1 MTRKAT
7 FGALVF
13 TVLLITTG
21 LSGAVGATPAQNGA
35 GVGPADSSAAPLA
48 QETTTQGNETAN
60 ETVTANVTFT
70 DQRTNGSAVTVDEAN
85 LTDGGYLVVFAQNGT
100 VLGNSSY
107 LEPGTYE
114 NVTVSLDT
122 QINGSQVVIA
132 APHMDTDG
140 DQQFGFNATRAA
152 EVGAENA
159 TDRPYLGPNGLP
171 VGEVAFV
178 IAGDAPSRTTTA
190 ANRTTTTA

>member
-21 LSGAVGATPAQNGA
+21 LSGAVGATSAQSGA
-35 GVGPADSSAAPLA
+35 GVEPADSSAAPLA

-178 IAGDAPSRTTTA
+178 IAGDAPNRTTTA

>member
-21 LSGAVGATPAQNGA
+21 LSGTAGATPVQSGTEA
-35 GVGPADSSAAPLA
+35 GVADSSAAPLA
-48 QETTTQGNETAN
+48 QETTTQGNETN
-60 ETVTANVTFT
+60 ETANASVTFT

-85 LTDGGYLVVFAQNGT
+85 LSDGGYLAVFAQNGSL
-100 VLGNSSY
+100 LGNSSY

-114 NVTVSLDT
+114 NVTVPLDT

-132 APHMDTDG
+132 APHLDTDG

-178 IAGDAPSRTTTA
+178 ITGDETGRTTTAA